1 MYTTGTKKL
10 MNQHGPFQT
19 SRYLMVDLLSVST
32 ICLCTSI
39 LLNCVEKA
47 LNAMSKL
54 DKILEQCG
62 QTNPEKL
69 NPCSETE
76 TEGKGQHDTS
86 TQILSENSGTGQ
98 DISVKISQVLPAA
111 TRSLIT
117 SENAPRSVSP
127 SVRTNS
133 VEHNA
138 SNKKRPRSRKENSKV
153 DPLDP
158 TAGRGKWADAL
169 FSQGEYA
176 ADTTANGPLY
186 QQRPYLAP
194 GKILRKETKRKR

>member
-1 MYTTGTKKL
+1 

-19 SRYLMVDLLSVST
+19 SRYLTVDLLSVST
-32 ICLCTSI
+32 VCLCTSI

-47 LNAMSKL
+47 LDAKSKL